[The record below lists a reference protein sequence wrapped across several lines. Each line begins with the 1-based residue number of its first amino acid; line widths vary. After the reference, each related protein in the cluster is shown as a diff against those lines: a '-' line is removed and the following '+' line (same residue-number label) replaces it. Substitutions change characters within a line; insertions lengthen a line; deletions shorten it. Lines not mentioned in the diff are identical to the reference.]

1 VDLNQV
7 TVPCRDYAA
16 SLRFYRSLG
25 LVPIVEDPP
34 GYARFE
40 CPDGGSTF
48 SLHGREGGDD
58 EVVVYFEVAD
68 LDARVAALRA
78 GGLAFESGPEDQPWL
93 WREATLRDPAGN
105 LVCLYRAGEA
115 RRFPPWRVD
124 RRTADSDA
132 RVARWALALSA
143 AVFAAAGAL
152 FLAAPGVLALAG
164 IGLAGA
170 TADGDVRAVYGGL
183 ELGLG
188 IFFAGAV
195 ARPAWHRPALLAA
208 ALAFGGLA
216 AGRLLSGLVVGPPE
230 PLGLTLLAA
239 EVAGLALAL
248 AALRR
253 TR

>member
-1 VDLNQV
+1 MDLNQV
-7 TVPCRDYAA
+7 SVPCRDYAA
-16 SLRFYRSLG
+16 SLRFYRGLG

-40 CPDGGSTF
+40 CPDGDSTF
-48 SLHGREGGDD
+48 SLHGREGDD

-68 LDARVAALRA
+68 LDARVAELRA
-78 GGLAFESGPEDQPWL
+78 SGVAFEADPADQPWL

-124 RRTADSDA
+124 GRSAASGA
-132 RVARWALALSA
+132 RPAHWALALSA
-143 AVFAAAGAL
+143 LVFGAAGAL
-152 FLAAPGVLALAG
+152 FLAAPGTVARAG
-164 IGLAGA
+164 IVLTSAS
-170 TADGDVRAVYGGL
+170 ADGDVRAVHGGL

-188 IFFAGAV
+188 IFFAAAM
-195 ARPAWHRPALLAA
+195 ARPAWHRPALLVA

-216 AGRLLSGLVVGPPE
+216 AGRLLSWFFAGLPE
-230 PLGLTLLAA
+230 PLGLALHAV
-239 EVAGLALAL
+239 EVTGLALAL